1 MNFTNFDRFLV
12 IVIIMLLT
20 VIVIQNGQ
28 TSIKPAFAYQNNEEA
43 PSFPIKISN
52 IDEIAGGGSVS
63 GFSTD
68 DQGRFVVIDGVN
80 HKMMFCEVIWNGP
93 SASLMVRDTKEF

>member
-1 MNFTNFDRFLV
+1 MNFTKFDRFLV
-12 IVIIMLLT
+12 IVIILLLT
-20 VIVIQNGQ
+20 IIVIQNGQ
-28 TSIKPAFAYQNNEEA
+28 PSIKPAFAYQNSEEP

-52 IDEIAGGGSVS
+52 IDELGSGSVS

-68 DQGRFVVIDGVN
+68 DQGRFVVIDGTN